1 MSEKL
6 AEVYEQYDMEI
17 LSSKKGRGATILN
30 TSKGIRILE
39 PFRGNITRLEQEA
52 VLKDILVKWG
62 CNYVDSFIKNR
73 DGQLLTYDK
82 YRQPYILKVHFE
94 GEECD
99 MHVEEDICRGIYVLA
114 RFHIR
119 GQQILEDFNESWKAH
134 LEKKEQRRIEEIRQ
148 AIENGEELEKLASLY
163 EISEGALENILG
175 ETGAFENSNGR
186 KFLQAERTEENSSQ
200 KSEGIEKVFLRH
212 NQEIKKIQKYI
223 SKVKRKNKFETT
235 FLNVYQQFYDKGLQC
250 FEMIQN
256 MSSELKDG
264 THQCLNAH
272 YGICHGSFNQHN
284 VILGETLD
292 AIVHFERFSK
302 GNQLNDLYQFAR
314 KVMEKN
320 EFDFSLLEKIFQCY
334 EEYIPLTI
342 EDYQYI
348 YILFSYPEKF
358 WKIAN
363 SYYNTNKAFLS
374 PKYLEKMETVIL
386 QETSKQTLLDEF
398 KEKKL
403 LFN

>member
-6 AEVYEQYDMEI
+6 SEVYEQYDMEI

-39 PFRGNITRLEQEA
+39 PFRGNVTRLEQES
-52 VLKDILVKWG
+52 VLKQILVDNG
-62 CNYVDSFIKNR
+62 CDYVDAFIMNR
-73 DGQLLTYDK
+73 EGQLLSYDK
-82 YRQPYILKVHFE
+82 YRQPYVLKVHFE

-99 MHVEEDICRGIYVLA
+99 MHVVEDICRAIRLLA
-114 RFHIR
+114 SFHLK
-119 GQQILEDFNESWKAH
+119 GQQVLPDFNRAWELH
-134 LEKKEQRRIEEIRQ
+134 LEEKEKKRIEEIRQ

-163 EISEGALENILG
+163 EISEAALENILG
-175 ETGAFENSNGR
+175 EDNQVEKINACRLEGKKENLSEAFPKLN
-186 KFLQAERTEENSSQ
+186 
-200 KSEGIEKVFLRH
+200 KVETIFFRH
-212 NQEIKKIQKYI
+212 NQEMKKIQKFI
-223 SKVKRKNKFETT
+223 SKVKRKNEFEKT
-235 FLNVYQQFYDKGLQC
+235 FLKVYQQFYDKGLQSYHLIKNMT
-250 FEMIQN
+250 FEKEVGKEEI
-256 MSSELKDG
+256 K
-264 THQCLNAH
+264 NAH

-284 VILGETLD
+284 VILGEKQD

-320 EFDFSLLEKIFQCY
+320 EFDFSLLEKIFACY
-334 EEYIPLTI
+334 EEYIPLTQD
-342 EDYQYI
+342 DYRYI

-374 PKYLEKMETVIL
+374 PKYVEKLEMVIL
-386 QETSKQTLLDEF
+386 QEASKKNMINEF